1 MTNEC
6 NERIKNCLETIN
18 ELEEAIANCDDEDIK
33 LVLEEN
39 KTKLEYEIDNFN
51 YIIKEM
57 KDGL

>member
-6 NERIKNCLETIN
+6 NELIKNCLESIN

-33 LVLEEN
+33 SVLEEN
-39 KTKLEYEIDNFN
+39 KTNLENEINNFN
-51 YIIKEM
+51 DMIEEM